1 MLTLA
6 LGAWLAAFN
15 LAAVLLFWID
25 KRAAAARGR
34 RVPERR
40 LLLVALLG
48 GAIGAFAAQQALR
61 HKTRKQPFAARL
73 ALILGLQVCGLV
85 VLALAEGLPAAVN
98 LAKTLP

>member
-1 MLTLA
+1 MILA
-6 LGAWLAAFN
+6 LSLWLLVLNGAAF
-15 LAAVLLFWID
+15 AMFWID